1 MFDREPLLKVE
12 ATIKSLRQERA
23 RLSKIFEAAKTAAHE
38 HEDSDV
44 TMATA
49 LSAKEAVN
57 ALDSQLD
64 EANQEQVR
72 LLKQLGDYESGQSD
86 SPPASVVGLR
96 RLAASWRKA

>member
-1 MFDREPLLKVE
+1 
-12 ATIKSLRQERA
+12 
-23 RLSKIFEAAKTAAHE
+23 
-38 HEDSDV
+38 
-44 TMATA
+44 MATA